1 MSSRS
6 LVSAVLA
13 ALFLSTPVSAQN
25 QPQSGM
31 TMVMP
36 WLPGFVMHMPY
47 GQSWPGVNM
56 QMGPGMGM
64 GMQGMGGNLPGMWM
78 LPGGAM
84 APMMGWGQMVQPL
97 PLPPSGSMM
106 VPVGE
111 PLSTEQAK
119 RNIEFW
125 LNMSGNSRLR
135 PGMAVERPDNTIL
148 AEILSPEG
156 MVVMRYVIDR
166 KSGWFQQAQ

>member
-1 MSSRS
+1 MLSRS
-6 LVSAVLA
+6 LVSAALVALVL
-13 ALFLSTPVSAQN
+13 SSPVNAQN

-47 GQSWPGVNM
+47 GFA
-56 QMGPGMGM
+56 PGMGM
-64 GMQGMGGNLPGMWM
+64 GMSMQGMGGSLPGMWM
-78 LPGGAM
+78 MPGGAM
-84 APMMGWGQMVQPL
+84 VPMMGWGQMVQPL

-111 PLSTEQAK
+111 PLSTEQVR

-125 LNMSGNSRLR
+125 LNMSGNSRMR
-135 PGMAVERPDNTIL
+135 PGAAVELPDNTIM
-148 AEILSPEG
+148 AEILTPDG
-156 MVVMRYVIDR
+156 VPAIRYLIDR
-166 KSGWFQQAQ
+166 KSGWFRQAQ